1 MLCPNVFCGLVT
13 LLELAWGGTPDAAV
27 LVFAMS
33 RSACRI
39 LDVSGAVVAG
49 GFPGCSLTE
58 MKSFGGVPSGV
69 VDFNA
74 LAFGAF
80 NFSLNWSS
88 IVAGKVLPRSQIS
101 TSFLI
106 LTYYAEEYVSSS
118 SR

>member
-74 LAFGAF
+74 TERKK
-80 NFSLNWSS
+80 NIRSLDYGN
-88 IVAGKVLPRSQIS
+88 VLCFF
-101 TSFLI
+101 FLQHDWN
-106 LTYYAEEYVSSS
+106 
-118 SR
+118 